1 MNKIPDIITMGD
13 KYRPAMEITTKNE
26 ATEYFERCVE
36 HTMRIGGKTRE
47 EAESLE
53 KKNIGYFAGYYDHET
68 RMRVE
73 QLYNCV
79 HPIFGA
85 AKDHIPTPKEA
96 FEAGFKIGSTHLGKI
111 QKEKR

>member
-1 MNKIPDIITMGD
+1 MAFIVKKKVKGHDYFYLNKSV
-13 KYRPAMEITTKNE
+13 RE
-26 ATEYFERCVE
+26 AGKVKSKTLAYL
-36 HTMRIGGKTRE
+36 GKTRE